1 MRNAAESQPRGR
13 DSTWAATPL
22 ALVQPEGKEGKVVGT
37 ATGPEPEAQTS
48 RAPSDGGEFN
58 GRAARSSQP
67 FLLGQLPSS
76 GPGPAQQG
84 DVKNPNPDRK
94 HTLAR
99 IPHRHTYSGPARH
112 TQQRPSLPLAR
123 VLHPSPFPSHW
134 SRLRVEERPPR
145 VQVRPCTA
153 SAAGCGVRRSRPPG
167 RRWAWS

>member
-1 MRNAAESQPRGR
+1 MRKAAGPQPRGR
-13 DSTWAATPL
+13 TRGRTARGQQRPRRWCSLRARKAKWWE
-22 ALVQPEGKEGKVVGT
+22 QPQ
-37 ATGPEPEAQTS
+37 AEPEAQTS

-84 DVKNPNPDRK
+84 DVKHPDPDRK

-123 VLHPSPFPSHW
+123 VLRPSPFPS
-134 SRLRVEERPPR
+134 R
-145 VQVRPCTA
+145 VQAEGRGEAA
-153 SAAGCGVRRSRPPG
+153 SCPV
-167 RRWAWS
+167 